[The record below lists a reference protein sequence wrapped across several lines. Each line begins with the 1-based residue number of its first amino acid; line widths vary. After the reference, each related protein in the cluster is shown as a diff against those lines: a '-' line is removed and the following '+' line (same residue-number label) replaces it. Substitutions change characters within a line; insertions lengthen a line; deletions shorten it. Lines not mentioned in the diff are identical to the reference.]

1 MSASWD
7 RERQRYALQQQQSG
21 SGVTGAD
28 PHYAGMVRQAESSE
42 RRGSGPDAEEGEG
55 GVEAREPDEK
65 RRKSSGGASL
75 AKLLG
80 EGARD
85 AKDVVDPQEPFFFDE
100 S

>member
-1 MSASWD
+1 M
-7 RERQRYALQQQQSG
+7 
-21 SGVTGAD
+21 
-28 PHYAGMVRQAESSE
+28 ESSE
-42 RRGSGPDAEEGEG
+42 RRGSGPDEEDGEEE
-55 GVEAREPDEK
+55 VREPDEK